1 MYKKIILS
9 ALSLCV
15 LLSVTAC
22 TSPYVGNKYPDSNL
36 PKIDQGHIEGRVGEV
51 LLDYNISIDDKQK
64 IMTVV
69 GTVQL
74 SSTEFTATWDVDSI
88 NLYFLFLDNEKVVL
102 TKENIFVNTDGNVAD
117 DIIPFKGSFKYRP
130 EYVYVANGYH
140 VNVSY

>member
-1 MYKKIILS
+1 MYKKVLIA

-22 TSPYVGNKYPDSNL
+22 TSPYVGKKYPDSNL
-36 PKIDQGHIEGRVGEV
+36 PKIEQGHIAGRVGEV
-51 LLDYNISIDDKQK
+51 LLDYNISIDDQQK

-88 NLYFLFLDNEKVVL
+88 NLYFLFLNKEKVIL
-102 TKENIFVNTDGNVAD
+102 TKDNIFVNTDGNVAD
-117 DIIPFKGSFKYRP
+117 DKIPFKGSFKYRP
-130 EYVYVANGYH
+130 EYTYVANGYH